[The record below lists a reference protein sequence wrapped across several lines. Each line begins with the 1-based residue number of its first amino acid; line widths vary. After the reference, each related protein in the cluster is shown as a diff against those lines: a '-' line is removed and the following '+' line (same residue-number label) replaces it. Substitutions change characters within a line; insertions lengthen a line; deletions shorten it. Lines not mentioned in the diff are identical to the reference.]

1 MEMKTGQLTSR
12 EAQRAS
18 NEHFEAESE
27 IMQHVKNMTLAGKK
41 QLAKNMP
48 QHVDDAEEQSEK
60 MLSTDP
66 HDPKS

>member
-1 MEMKTGQLTSR
+1 MEMKTGQLTSK
-12 EAQRAS
+12 EASRAS
-18 NEHFEAESE
+18 NEHYDAENE
-27 IMQHVKNMTLAGKK
+27 IMGHLKNMTLAGKK

-48 QHVDDAEEQSEK
+48 QHVDDAEEQSTK